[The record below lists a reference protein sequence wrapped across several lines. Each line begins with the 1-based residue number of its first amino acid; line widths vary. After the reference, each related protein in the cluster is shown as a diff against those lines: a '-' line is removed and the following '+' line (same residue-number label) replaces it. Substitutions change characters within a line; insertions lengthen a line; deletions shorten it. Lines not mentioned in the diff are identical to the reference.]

1 MSEELRILLTGYL
14 DGELG
19 EEQRARVDAALAS
32 DEELAREYREMR
44 SLKELTDGLGA
55 DERSDTELE
64 RYWGAVYNR
73 LERHTAWALMTAGI
87 LMVIVVAAWLFFAS
101 PATPLPIK
109 VGVALAGLG
118 SLVLLWSVWRE
129 RRRVLPFD
137 RYTTEVRR

>member
-44 SLKELTDGLGA
+44 SLKELTDGLGV

-101 PATPLPIK
+101 PATPLLIK